1 MEAMALIE
9 ISMIF
14 ARNLHKYGWDFPWQ
28 TVSHNLDFPMDFLL
42 QAEPRFG
49 TSVPRA
55 TLTTTSATTPGRG
68 WHHGRKTWWG
78 FPMENSTLKHG
89 VFVSETILGFDRLID
104 L

>member
-1 MEAMALIE
+1 MGFSQLETSI
-9 ISMIF
+9 
-14 ARNLHKYGWDFPWQ
+14 YGWDFPWQ

-55 TLTTTSATTPGRG
+55 TLTTTSATTPGGRG

-89 VFVSETILGFDRLID
+89 VPSGKRLHNYGKIHHFQWVNP